1 MLFLY
6 CSRINQQNNIP
17 VESNKS
23 SLELPHFKSSSLPS
37 TNDHGRYT
45 IQQPCCW
52 GTRTTLTILINF
64 KFPFSNEGFSILLF
78 FESSR
83 FEFQKSFYHR
93 GVSGFFK
100 QSIHSLV
107 LMSFTFENRPA
118 LFSAS
123 LKACLVVLFLPALL
137 PIVSFPCEL
146 ITWRVSRFSCP
157 YLRLLIGIWFL
168 KSPRV
173 LTPPEEDI
181 DGACHVQRYSDSEWD
196 FMVSKDR
203 LAEGVK
209 ISACRK
215 DSHVNI
221 RIVCEVLREV
231 SSEVFDFF
239 CEWYKVSIWD
249 VIVSANY
256 FLRGLNVKGKTWLQ
270 SWI

>member
-93 GVSGFFK
+93 GVSGFYK

-137 PIVSFPCEL
+137 PIVSFPWSWPNSFTRNQSL
-146 ITWRVSRFSCP
+146 A
-157 YLRLLIGIWFL
+157 IWAL
-168 KSPRV
+168 M
-173 LTPPEEDI
+173 L
-181 DGACHVQRYSDSEWD
+181 
-196 FMVSKDR
+196 
-203 LAEGVK
+203 
-209 ISACRK
+209 
-215 DSHVNI
+215 
-221 RIVCEVLREV
+221 
-231 SSEVFDFF
+231 
-239 CEWYKVSIWD
+239 
-249 VIVSANY
+249 
-256 FLRGLNVKGKTWLQ
+256 
-270 SWI
+270 